1 MCRWWSLV
9 VAQIVSKLKFDLFLA
24 RSDKKKTIN
33 FLLIYRMQ
41 TTKQLVDIDDPK
53 EIIWTPL

>member
-41 TTKQLVDIDDPK
+41 TTKQLVDIDDAK
-53 EIIWTPL
+53 QII